1 MAGLF
6 RAAYRWLRDEPEPA
20 QPKFSA
26 PAPAAFAP
34 APLPSAPPRPASP
47 PPRSI
52 TPPVGDVLHLP
63 LQPVLDTLPANLK
76 SKVRQQAVGE
86 LTIPIPLSRI
96 MPQLARGAVSVPFGE
111 LRLAAPEVF
120 SPAADADHVMVGL
133 PLGEILSRLSLAKLA
148 RRSDQKVVTVPD
160 EVTSPFGARGNGLA
174 IAHDKGPGMP
184 AGLRAQTPSPV
195 LPGTSNPFQRGVTPS
210 APSSP
215 RIPPRAVSPALPPK
229 PAQPVAPPKPAL
241 PVPSMPAAN
250 FPHAKPANGN
260 GSNGNGGNGKPAVA
274 TATPLVTT
282 GLPPRATP
290 TAINGAPVA
299 ATADC
304 LEVPLLSLMNAWP
317 QSVRLEIAQ
326 MNLMDAKVVLPVP
339 LLEKGLRQG
348 KVEFPWKLLR
358 AWIRPEL
365 PPQASPH
372 DGVNLGL
379 PLSVVAPL
387 FIAHR
392 KPASNLQRKV
402 TVDETIPNLFFG
414 FPQGGDGAP
423 GVIHAAPV
431 SAPATAKS
439 QDTNFYSLGDYE
451 EEKPR
456 NGQSASA
463 SPVTDFLKRG
473 ATPNE
478 VVTRAIAMP
487 GVAGAVVALPDGLA
501 VASRVPATYNSDTL
515 AAFLPQIF
523 AKVSQCTAELRMGT
537 LNNLNFT
544 VGNVPWKIFRVN
556 AVFFAVFGRAEE
568 PLPSAQ
574 LAALAAELD
583 RKPKS
588 A

>member
-1 MAGLF
+1 
-6 RAAYRWLRDEPEPA
+6 
-20 QPKFSA
+20 
-26 PAPAAFAP
+26 
-34 APLPSAPPRPASP
+34 
-47 PPRSI
+47 
-52 TPPVGDVLHLP
+52 
-63 LQPVLDTLPANLK
+63 
-76 SKVRQQAVGE
+76 
-86 LTIPIPLSRI
+86 

-111 LRLAAPEVF
+111 LRVAAPDVF
-120 SPAADADHVMVGL
+120 YSTTDADHVMVGL
-133 PLGEILSRLSLAKLA
+133 PLGEILPRLSLAKLA
-148 RRSDQKVVTVPD
+148 RRSDQKVITVPD
-160 EVTSPFGARGNGLA
+160 EVTSPFGARGGGLT
-174 IAHDKGPGMP
+174 IAHDKGLGMS
-184 AGLRAQTPSPV
+184 AGGRAQTPSPV
-195 LPGTSNPFQRGVTPS
+195 QSGTSNPFQRGVTPS
-210 APSSP
+210 APSAP
-215 RIPPRAVSPALPPK
+215 PTPKIPPRAVSPALPPK
-229 PAQPVAPPKPAL
+229 PPQPVAPPKPAFTAIAAPYGSSL
-241 PVPSMPAAN
+241 PV
-250 FPHAKPANGN
+250 KPT
-260 GSNGNGGNGKPAVA
+260 NGNGGNGKPAAPPPPPPA
-274 TATPLVTT
+274 TIS
-282 GLPPRATP
+282 LPPR
-290 TAINGAPVA
+290 TAQTTINGAPNA
-299 ATADC
+299 PTTDC
-304 LEVPLLSLMNAWP
+304 LDVPLLNLMNAWP
-317 QSVRLEIAQ
+317 QAVRLEIAQ

-348 KVEFPWKLLR
+348 KVEFPWKLMR

-365 PPQASPH
+365 PPQTSPH
-372 DGVNLGL
+372 DGVTLGL

-392 KPASNLQRKV
+392 KPGTNSQRKV

-456 NGQSASA
+456 NGHSVAA
-463 SPVTDFLKRG
+463 ATPVTDFLKRG

-478 VVTRAIAMP
+478 VVNRASAMP

-523 AKVSQCTAELRMGT
+523 AKVSQCTAELRMGA